1 MLSTMIF
8 SLKDAAERDRLAGT
22 TFIQM
27 NVMVGLWAVL
37 VGLAMS
43 TQAGAKKGVEMYA
56 FSLPFFIKAFKSQ
69 KEKQE
74 KEKKS
79 PDSS

>member
-1 MLSTMIF
+1 MISTMVY

-37 VGLAMS
+37 VGLGVSLGYSAY
-43 TQAGAKKGVEMYA
+43 TGVEMYA
-56 FSLPFFIKAFKSQ
+56 FAIPFFIKALKSQ
-69 KEKQE
+69 KEKHE
-74 KEKKS
+74 KNEKLS
-79 PDSS
+79 